1 MESDIPTLCNQMAPV
16 GLYFCMTP
24 IGLSFVQQLA
34 DGTVRLSFD

>member
-1 MESDIPTLCNQMAPV
+1 MESDIPTLCNQMALV
-16 GLYFCMTP
+16 DLYFCMTP